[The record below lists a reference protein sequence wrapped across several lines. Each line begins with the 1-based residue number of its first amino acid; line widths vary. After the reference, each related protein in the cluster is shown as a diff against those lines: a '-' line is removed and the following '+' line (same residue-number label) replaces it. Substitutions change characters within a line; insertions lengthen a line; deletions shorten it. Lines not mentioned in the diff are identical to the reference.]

1 MSDVQ
6 GSSAPHLPSGLTPG
20 RVAQV
25 ALATLGVLLLMGA
38 VVAAAAVSDRIPD
51 TGYLTRDPTS
61 VGRIPW
67 WAGSISRLTNLC
79 WAAAATLAVLAGLLD
94 RGRLRRPLVLLGV
107 FIAVLALDDTLL
119 LHDAV
124 LPGRGIPERLVTAA
138 YGVAGL
144 ALAVLWL
151 PLRRTA
157 VGMAF
162 YLGGLLL
169 AVSLGIDVVWG
180 DLYVREDTPKL
191 LGVLVWGL
199 GGWWAFSDAAA
210 RHSSSEGTVDD
221 GSGRAG

>member
-1 MSDVQ
+1 MTDVS
-6 GSSAPHLPSGLTPG
+6 GAAAPHPRSVLTPARIG
-20 RVAQV
+20 QIV
-25 ALATLGVLLLMGA
+25 LATVGVLLLMGA

-67 WAGSISRLTNLC
+67 WAGSVSRLTNLV
-79 WAAAATLAVLAGLLD
+79 WAAAATIAVLAGLQT
-94 RGRLRRPLVLLGV
+94 RTRLRRPLVLLGL
-107 FIAVLALDDTLL
+107 FIGVLTLDDTLL

-124 LPGRGIPERLVTAA
+124 LPGRGIPEPLIMLA
-138 YGVAGL
+138 YALAGL

-157 VGMAF
+157 VGIAF

-169 AVSLGIDVVWG
+169 ALSLGIDVVWG

-191 LGVLVWGL
+191 LGALVWGL
-199 GGWWAFSDAAA
+199 GGWWAFTDELGRRSPTDPAAGA
-210 RHSSSEGTVDD
+210 
-221 GSGRAG
+221 A